1 MCDVRGV
8 SVAAR
13 KDVNNS
19 MWPGGGRGGSTNQRR
34 DRCVT
39 SSQQASKVAP
49 LRLSAVESSRRTES
63 ERTARSASSFV
74 Y

>member
-1 MCDVRGV
+1 MIVRGV

-34 DRCVT
+34 ARCVT
-39 SSQQASKVAP
+39 SSQQASKDAP
-49 LRLSAVESSRRTES
+49 LRLSAVESSNRVRENR
-63 ERTARSASSFV
+63 EKCIFV